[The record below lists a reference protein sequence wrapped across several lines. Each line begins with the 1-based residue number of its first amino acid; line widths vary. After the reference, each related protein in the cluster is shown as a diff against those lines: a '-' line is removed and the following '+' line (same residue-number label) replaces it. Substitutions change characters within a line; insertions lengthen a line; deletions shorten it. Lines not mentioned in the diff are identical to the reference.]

1 MAKQKSSIPGNE
13 LDTARAIV
21 DSVEDLQGEDILLL
35 DVSKIC
41 AYADFFVILSAG
53 SARQIDAIKESVQE
67 TANNLSVK
75 LNQSEGSAN
84 SGWVLMDFSDIIVHI
99 FSREGREFYRLD
111 ELWNDAENLVRIQ

>member
-1 MAKQKSSIPGNE
+1 MAKQKSSIPGNG

-21 DSVEDLQGEDILLL
+21 DIVEDLQGEDILLL

-67 TANNLSVK
+67 TANSLSVK
-75 LNQSEGSAN
+75 LNQSEGSPN

-111 ELWNDAENLVRIQ
+111 ELWYDAENLVRIQ